1 MTGEDVIKIRDELR
15 TQRAPMEAHWNDLAE
30 VFTPFRRLGG
40 LHPDILQAE
49 AMFDSTPRRAAEI
62 FANGLCSLIVPR
74 EERWAEFTAPR
85 ALRGED
91 DAVKWYR
98 DATET
103 TFEYLDA
110 SNLYE
115 EFQESLI
122 ESPVFGTCSLYC
134 GELDDRGELCFLHQ
148 PIGTYYLGEDS
159 KGRVNTHVRDLSYT
173 ADQAADEF
181 GKDALPAKIANKV
194 GTPAGMTEK
203 HEFIHLVTKRT
214 GPAPKDAPEAARLP
228 WIDMVVAVES
238 KTVVRRS
245 GTYEFPFAAHR
256 YRKYGK
262 TVWGFGPGSTAA
274 GDARQLSFLN
284 ELADVGTEKA
294 VFPPL
299 LASSA
304 LEGEVAQGA
313 LEVTYYDETNSGG
326 QNSVRELHTQAN
338 LQILEWRMK
347 GKQQAVEQAF
357 HVDLFKLFSN
367 RVQERGPL
375 TATEASLVAS
385 EKLTQFSPV
394 YGRIMSE
401 MIDNVLQ
408 RVFGV
413 LFRAGVFGTP
423 PASVAQIV
431 NGRARVATPAI
442 TYRNRIAL
450 AMKAK
455 DNGALLQFLELVL
468 PVMQAFPQFG
478 QAVYNAFESPVMIR
492 DLIRNT
498 GTPERWLSSVKDVMA
513 KEAAQAEAAAQQ
525 AKLEQA
531 KLASESARNLAAA
544 PPALLARVPAG
555 G

>member
-1 MTGEDVIKIRDELR
+1 MTGEDVIQIRDELR

-49 AMFDSTPRRAAEI
+49 AMFDSTPRRSAEI

-74 EERWAEFTAPR
+74 EERWAEFTAPK

-91 DAVKWYR
+91 DVVKWYR
-98 DATET
+98 EATET

-110 SNLYE
+110 SNFYE
-115 EFQESLI
+115 EIQESLI
-122 ESPVFGTCSLYC
+122 ESPVFGTCSLYI
-134 GELDDRGELCFLHQ
+134 GDLDDRGELCFLHQ

-159 KGRVNTHVRDLSYT
+159 KGRVNVHVRDLSYT
-173 ADQAADEF
+173 ANQAADEF
-181 GKDALPAKIANKV
+181 GVEALPSKIASKV
-194 GTPAGMTEK
+194 GTPAGMTQT
-203 HEFIHLVTKRT
+203 HEFIHLLAKRM
-214 GPAPKDAPEAARLP
+214 GPAPEDAPESARLP
-228 WIDMVVAVES
+228 FVDIVVAVE
-238 KTVVRRS
+238 TRDVVRRS
-245 GTYEFPFAAHR
+245 GSYEFPFAAHR
-256 YRKYGK
+256 FRKYGK
-262 TVWGFGPGSTAA
+262 SVWGFGPGSTAA
-274 GDARQLSFLN
+274 GDSRQLSFLN

-313 LEVTYYDETNSGG
+313 LEVTYYDETSPGG
-326 QNSVRELHTQAN
+326 RDSVKELHTQARFDI
-338 LQILEWRMK
+338 LQWRME
-347 GKQQAVEQAF
+347 GKQRAVEQAF

-413 LFRAGVFGTP
+413 LFRAGVFG
-423 PASVAQIV
+423 PAPAAVAQV
-431 NGRARVATPAI
+431 VGGRTRVLTPAI

-478 QAVYNAFESPVMIR
+478 QAVYNAFQSPVMIR

-513 KEAAQAEAAAQQ
+513 KEAAQAAAAQQ
-525 AKLEQA
+525 QAQLENA
-531 KLASESARNLAAA
+531 KLASESARNLAGA
-544 PPALLARVPAG
+544 PPALLAQAG
-555 G
+555 GA

>member
-1 MTGEDVIKIRDELR
+1 MTGEDVIQIRDELR

-49 AMFDSTPRRAAEI
+49 AMFDSTPRRSAEI

-74 EERWAEFTAPR
+74 EERWAEFTAPK

-91 DAVKWYR
+91 DVVKWYR
-98 DATET
+98 EATET

-110 SNLYE
+110 SNFYE
-115 EFQESLI
+115 EIQESLI
-122 ESPVFGTCSLYC
+122 ESPVFGTCSLYI
-134 GELDDRGELCFLHQ
+134 GDLDDRGELCFLHQ

-159 KGRVNTHVRDLSYT
+159 KGRVNVHVRDLSYT
-173 ADQAADEF
+173 ANQAADEF
-181 GKDALPAKIANKV
+181 GKDALPSKIANKV
-194 GTPAGMTEK
+194 GTPAGMTQT
-203 HEFIHLVTKRT
+203 HEFIHLLAKRM
-214 GPAPKDAPEAARLP
+214 GPAPKDAPESARLP
-228 WIDMVVAVES
+228 FVDIVVAVETR
-238 KTVVRRS
+238 TVVRRA
-245 GTYEFPFAAHR
+245 GTYEFPFASHR
-256 YRKYGK
+256 FRKYGK
-262 TVWGFGPGSTAA
+262 SVWGFGPGSLAA

-313 LEVTYYDETNSGG
+313 LEVTYFDETNPAGLN
-326 QNSVRELHTQAN
+326 QVRELHTQARFDI
-338 LQILEWRMK
+338 LQWRME
-347 GKQQAVEQAF
+347 GKQRAVEQAF

-413 LFRAGVFGTP
+413 LFRAGVFG
-423 PASVAQIV
+423 PAPAAVAQVV
-431 NGRARVATPAI
+431 NGRARVVTPAI

-513 KEAAQAEAAAQQ
+513 KEAAQAAAAQQ
-525 AKLEQA
+525 QAQLENA
-531 KLASESARNLAAA
+531 KLASESARNLADA
-544 PPALLARVPAG
+544 PPALLAQAG
-555 G
+555 GA